1 MALFGAPNYVLCVFL
16 VIFCV
21 VKSDKKCSKALND
34 YETYLGTKTPYR
46 IVANY
51 STSEIK
57 YDDCK
62 AVKLWAMVRHGTRN
76 PNVKLIER
84 MNTRLVEIRDAILEN
99 FPEGNGEINNF
110 DLDLFRGWSPKLE
123 ANDEKKLT
131 HEGEDEMVLLAERLQ
146 SRFPGILTSVYS
158 DSAFKFKF
166 TATQRTKKSAQA
178 FAAGLFGR
186 NVVKDIS
193 FPEPLK
199 KDPILRF
206 YKLCNKWR
214 KEVSKNPK
222 ALEERT
228 KFENSA
234 TMTKTIEGINK
245 RLGFDNEFD
254 FSDVHAMYMT
264 CAFETAWNK
273 RKRSPW
279 CSVFSN
285 DDFKVMEYAEDL
297 KYYWIDGYGHELTYK
312 QACPALTNMIEFF
325 QTNESLPKSTVY
337 FTHSGTLLKMLAHLE
352 LYKEEKHLL
361 ADDYDKNSDR
371 NWKVSQIDSFGT
383 NLIFILFDCQGRKK
397 VLTMHQEDIVRLQ
410 SCPNSDLCDF
420 DTFINYY
427 NKDLECPFDTMCEN
441 EL

>member
-158 DSAFKFKF
+158 DSAFK
-166 TATQRTKKSAQA
+166 
-178 FAAGLFGR
+178 
-186 NVVKDIS
+186 
-193 FPEPLK
+193 
-199 KDPILRF
+199 
-206 YKLCNKWR
+206 
-214 KEVSKNPK
+214 
-222 ALEERT
+222 
-228 KFENSA
+228 
-234 TMTKTIEGINK
+234 
-245 RLGFDNEFD
+245 
-254 FSDVHAMYMT
+254 
-264 CAFETAWNK
+264 
-273 RKRSPW
+273 
-279 CSVFSN
+279 
-285 DDFKVMEYAEDL
+285 VMEYAEDL